1 MQIVPEP
8 TDVIPFPA
16 IEHTLSNG
24 LRVIALNTGYPN
36 LVSLQIPVQTGSR
49 NEVEPGK
56 SGFAHFFEHM
66 MFRGTERYPA
76 AVYQEIVTRAGARQN
91 AYTTDDYTNYHLTFA
106 REDIET
112 ILEIEAD
119 RFMNLAY
126 SEADFKT
133 EARAVLGE
141 YNKSAAD
148 PLTRLIEVQRDH
160 AFTTHTY
167 KHTTMGFL
175 TDIEDMPNQFDYSRT
190 FFQRWYRPAY
200 TTVIV
205 AGDVDPEAA
214 VRMVEKHWAGWPAG
228 ATPAIEIPQ
237 EPPATAQVLVHHR
250 WASPTLPWVS
260 VAFHGPAF
268 SATGKDYAAF
278 DALLDLHFGETSDLY
293 HRLVE
298 KEQVVDQLFPYLP
311 AQQDPGLATVFARA
325 KRFDDARYVRDAI
338 AETFALARRVPV
350 SAKRL
355 TGAKSHNRYAFVRT
369 LDNSESIAATLA
381 RFVRFERSYS
391 TINQLFRTIDSL
403 EVADLEAVAGRYL
416 RDANMV
422 IALLSHEAPGA
433 ELLQPPSIEPGA
445 DAGAVPVR
453 TISLPSTSPL
463 VRFKLLFETGSA
475 CDPPGKEGLALL
487 AAAMIAEAGSQDL
500 TYDEITRAL
509 FPLAASFSA
518 QVDREMTVFTG
529 VAHADTLDQFL
540 GVALPQLTRPGF
552 RDEDFQ
558 RLKALHLN
566 ELVQDLRSNNEEELG
581 KERLQQLL
589 FAGTPYGHPV
599 LGTVAGLESVTLED
613 VRQFAAGHY
622 TRTKLVLGTA
632 GNLPDEGLAA
642 INRAIAPLPEGARQ
656 RQKAISPR
664 EIEGLNVEIVKK
676 ETRSVAVSLGH
687 PIEVRRGHPD
697 FVALWLARAWLG
709 EHRASNGRLY
719 NRIREVR
726 GMNYGDYAYIEAFPR
741 GMYQFFPD
749 PNLGRRAQIFEI
761 WLRPLRPEQAVF
773 ALKLALYELRNL
785 IQNGLSGEDFER
797 TRDYLAKNVF
807 VMTKTQDQQLGYA
820 LDSDWY
826 GIPEFTKYIRDELAG
841 LTAERVNEAVRRHLS
856 WSNLQVVMIAA
867 DAEGL
872 RQQLLSPEPAT
883 ITYDGDKPED
893 LLAEDR
899 VVGAYELGLTPERI
913 RITNVEDVFAF

>member
-66 MFRGTERYPA
+66 MFRGTERYTA
-76 AVYQEIVTRAGARQN
+76 AVYQDIVTRAGARQN

-106 REDIET
+106 REDLET
-112 ILEIEAD
+112 ILDIEAD

-148 PLTRLIEVQRDH
+148 PLTKLIEVQRDH

-175 TDIEDMPNQFDYSRT
+175 ADIEDMPNQFDYSKT
-190 FFQRWYRPAY
+190 FFQRWYRPGY

-214 VRMVEKHWAGWPAG
+214 VRLVEKHWGTWPG
-228 ATPAIEIPQ
+228 GSTTAIEIPQ
-237 EPPATAQVLVHHR
+237 EPPATAPVVVHHR

-268 SATGKDYAAF
+268 SAAGKDYAAF

-311 AQQDPGLATVFARA
+311 AQQDPGLATVFARV

-338 AETFALARRVPV
+338 AETFALARRQPV

-355 TGAKSHNRYAFVRT
+355 AEAKSHNRYAFVRT

-422 IALLSHEAPGA
+422 VALLSHEAPGP
-433 ELLQPPSIEPGA
+433 ELLEPPSIEPGPEPEVA
-445 DAGAVPVR
+445 PVR
-453 TISLPSTSPL
+453 MLSLQSASPL

-475 CDPPGKEGLALL
+475 DDPPGKEGLAAL
-487 AAAMIAEAGSQDL
+487 AAAMIAEAGSKDL

-509 FPLAASFSA
+509 FPLAATFSV
-518 QVDREMTVFTG
+518 QVDREMTTFTG
-529 VAHADTLDQFL
+529 VAHADTVDQFL
-540 GVALPQLTRPGF
+540 GIALPQLIRPGF

-558 RLKALHLN
+558 RLRAIQLN

-589 FAGTPYGHPV
+589 FAGTPYGHPTP
-599 LGTVAGLESVTLED
+599 GTVAGIEAITLDD
-613 VRQFAAGHY
+613 VRAFVAAHY
-622 TRTKLVLGTA
+622 TRGNLVVGTA
-632 GNLPDEGLAA
+632 GNVPAYVVTALQRSLAA
-642 INRAIAPLPEGARQ
+642 LPEGGAPERRLIVPRQ
-656 RQKAISPR
+656 VAGT
-664 EIEGLNVEIVKK
+664 EVEIIRKD
-676 ETRSVAVSLGH
+676 TRSVAVSFGH

-749 PNLGRRAQIFEI
+749 PNLGRRAQLFEV

-773 ALKLALYELRNL
+773 ALKLALYELRRL
-785 IQNGLSGEDFER
+785 VQDGISEAEFET
-797 TRDYLAKNVF
+797 TRAYLAKNVF

-826 GIPEFTKYIRDELAG
+826 GIPEFTRYIRDELAR
-841 LTAERVNEAVRRHLS
+841 LTAERVSDVVRRHLS
-856 WSNLQVVMIAA
+856 WNNLQVVMIAA

-883 ITYDGDKPED
+883 ITYDGEKPED

-899 VVGAYELGLTPERI
+899 VVGAYELGLTPEKI
-913 RITNVEDVFAF
+913 RITNVEDVFAS

>member
-1 MQIVPEP
+1 MQILPESN
-8 TDVIPFPA
+8 DAIPFPA
-16 IEHTLSNG
+16 IEHTLPNG

-76 AVYQEIVTRAGARQN
+76 DVYQEIVTRSGARQN

-106 REDIET
+106 KEDLET

-148 PLTRLIEVQRDH
+148 PLTKLIEVQRDH

-175 TDIEDMPNQFDYSRT
+175 ADIEDMPNQFEYSKT
-190 FFQRWYRPAY
+190 FFQRWYRPGY
-200 TTVIV
+200 TTVVV

-214 VRMVEKHWAGWPAG
+214 VRLVEKHWG
-228 ATPAIEIPQ
+228 AWQPGDVQPVEIPQ
-237 EPPATAQVLVHHR
+237 EPPHVEPVVVHHP
-250 WASPTLPWVS
+250 WATPTLPWVS
-260 VAFHGPAF
+260 VAVHGPRF
-268 SATGKDYAAF
+268 SATAREFAAL
-278 DALLDLHFGETSDLY
+278 DVLLDLHFGETSDLY
-293 HRLVE
+293 RRLVE

-311 AQQDPGLATVFARA
+311 AQQDPGLATVFARV
-325 KRFDDARYVRDAI
+325 KRFDDLRYVRDAI
-338 AETFALARRVPV
+338 AGTFALARREPV
-350 SAKRL
+350 TAKRL
-355 TGAKSHNRYAFVRT
+355 AEAKSHNRYAFART

-391 TINQLFRTIDSL
+391 TLNQLFRTIDSL
-403 EVADLEAVAGRYL
+403 EVGDLEAAASQYL

-422 IALLSHEAPGA
+422 VALLSHEAPGPD
-433 ELLQPPSIEPGA
+433 LLTAPSIEAG
-445 DAGAVPVR
+445 DAASVAPVR
-453 TISLPSTSPL
+453 TIALPSASPL
-463 VRFKLLFETGSA
+463 VRVKLVFGTGSA
-475 CDPPGKEGLALL
+475 YDPPGKEGLAAL
-487 AAAMIAEAGSQDL
+487 AGAMIAEGGSQDM

-509 FPLAASFSA
+509 FPLAASFTV
-518 QVDREMTVFTG
+518 QVDREMTTFTG
-529 VAHADTLDQFL
+529 VAHIDTLDQFV
-540 GVALPQLTRPGF
+540 GIAIPQLTRPGF

-558 RLKALHLN
+558 RLKAIQLN

-589 FAGTPYGHPV
+589 FAGTPYGHPAP
-599 LGTVAGLESVTLED
+599 GTVAGIESLTLED
-613 VRQFAAGHY
+613 VRAFAAKNY
-622 TRTKLVLGTA
+622 TRANLVIGTA
-632 GNLPDEGLAA
+632 GNVSEAASAALHRALAA
-642 INRAIAPLPEGARQ
+642 LPEGLPGERTTIVPPETA
-656 RQKAISPR
+656 
-664 EIEGLNVEIVKK
+664 GLNVEIIKK
-676 ETRSVAVSLGH
+676 ETRSVAVSFGH
-687 PIEVRRGHPD
+687 PIGVRRGHPD
-697 FVALWLARAWLG
+697 FVALWLARAWFG

-749 PNLGRRAQIFEI
+749 PNLGRRAQAFEV

-773 ALKLALYELRNL
+773 GLKLALYELRNL
-785 IQNGLSGEDFER
+785 IQDGISEEDFET
-797 TRDYLAKNVF
+797 TREYLGKNVF

-826 GIPEFTKYIRDELAG
+826 GIPEFTKYIRDELAR
-841 LTAERVNEAVRRHLS
+841 LTVERVNDVVRRHLS
-856 WSNLQVVMIAA
+856 WHNLQVVMIAA

-872 RQQLLSPEPAT
+872 REQLLSQRPAT
-883 ITYDGDKPED
+883 ISYDGEKPAE

-899 VVGAYELGLTPERI
+899 IVGAYELGLTPERI
-913 RITNVEDVFAF
+913 RITNVEDVFAS